1 MAQHLKH
8 QTHSFIVRF
17 WAESIEAPDSRLTG
31 QVERVGSG
39 ERAHFQ
45 GTSNLL
51 NIFKRWMPH
60 ITSIDIKAKEEL

>member
-1 MAQHLKH
+1 MPQQFKH

-17 WAESIEAPDSRLTG
+17 WAETLETPDGELTG

-45 GTSNLL
+45 GASNLVKIL
-51 NIFKRWMPH
+51 KRWVPR
-60 ITSIDIKAKEEL
+60 IRSTENRGKEEL